1 MTKEKEEAYKYDK
14 EQLLTAKKY
23 AHRRDALNA
32 LLSDGESYTIEEVDA
47 LLNKF
52 EKGKV

>member
-1 MTKEKEEAYKYDK
+1 MEKEEVYKYDK
-14 EQLLTAKKY
+14 EQFLTAKKY
-23 AHRRDALNA
+23 ANRKDVLNA
-32 LLSDGESYTIEEVDA
+32 LLGEGESYTIEEVDA